1 MKKSYLI
8 KIFYSLL
15 FSSIILAQFL
25 ALTYSSPSTN
35 ELTYF
40 NQINSFLQT
49 NTMNDIISAKITCY
63 LHLKTTQV
71 QLDINFLGS
80 DSVEVDTKFYTTLE
94 EISVYGE
101 IRSVYVVESNTIELD
116 HIEEVIGNSTKI
128 QFALSSYIPIGF
140 VRNVKITYIQDT
152 DDFLTYYNYELGVN
166 WLRLIGNQ
174 NVIIIC
180 DKGISLLS
188 CLPLPHSISTV
199 NNKLVLSWLEVNCNS
214 FYANMNYTGFASIDD
229 LDISP
234 PEWNIG
240 RIKKGSEPI
249 MKVFAITNNENQK
262 LDGTIIKPD
271 WIETNFT
278 NWELNIGETMY
289 LEVTI
294 DRSDRKNC
302 NGNITL
308 QCSIA
313 SFPINIEISGKI
325 AEISTGSIIAIILL
339 IIIFGASVGIAFIGS
354 ISKSKKLIKPDLNQK
369 EVVVGIDFNKW
380 REILTD
386 REFKIFQII
395 ANNSE
400 LTQAEIVRQTTLS
413 KSTVSRAVG
422 RLEAK
427 GLVKRDR
434 YGMSN
439 VVTLNTE
446 FFTSKNNWN

>member
-1 MKKSYLI
+1 MKKNHLVRIFCSLI
-8 KIFYSLL
+8 
-15 FSSIILAQFL
+15 FSSLISAQFL
-25 ALTYSSPSTN
+25 VFTYYSSSMSEITN
-35 ELTYF
+35 I
-40 NQINSFLQT
+40 NQKNSILQT

-63 LHLKTTQV
+63 LHLKTTQI
-71 QLDINFLGS
+71 QLDINFLGTNS
-80 DSVEVDTKFYTTLE
+80 LELNNKFYTTLE

-101 IRSVYVVESNTIELD
+101 IRSVYVVESDTIVLN

-128 QFALSSYIPIGF
+128 QFTLSSYIPIGF

-152 DDFLTYYNYELGVN
+152 ADFLTNYNYELGVN

-174 NVIIIC
+174 NIIIIC
-180 DKGISLLS
+180 DYGISLLN
-188 CLPLPHSISTV
+188 CQPLPHSISIV
-199 NNKLVLSWLEVNCNS
+199 NNKLVLNWLEVNCNN
-214 FYANMNYTGFASIDD
+214 FYANMNYSSLAIIDD

-234 PEWNIG
+234 ADWNFG
-240 RIKKGSEPI
+240 RIRKDSEPI
-249 MKVFAITNNENQK
+249 VKVFAITNNENQK
-262 LDGTIIKPD
+262 LDGIIIKPD

-289 LEVTI
+289 LKVTI
-294 DRSDRKNC
+294 DRVVTNNY

-313 SFPINIEISGKI
+313 SFPINIEISGKV
-325 AEISTGSIIAIILL
+325 AEISTGSILTIILL
-339 IIIFGASVGIAFIGS
+339 LTIFGASAGIIFLIGNS
-354 ISKSKKLIKPDLNQK
+354 NRKKLIKPALKQK
-369 EVVVGIDFNKW
+369 EVVVRIDFDKW

-386 REFKIFQII
+386 REYTIFKII

-400 LTQAEIVRQTTLS
+400 LSQAEIVRQTTLS

-427 GLVKRDR
+427 GLIKKDR

-439 VVTLNTE
+439 IVTLNTE
-446 FFTSKNNWN
+446 FFTKKNN